1 MWQMRYKNMIGNV
14 FSVANVCGYIKT
26 DKFVFRILIN
36 LYDLSAL
43 FTWVNADVCSYVS
56 VMTKVGI
63 FISDVI
69 KLHYQWIMSL
79 SVPFIFNE

>member
-1 MWQMRYKNMIGNV
+1 MCFPLQMYVDIQKQTNLMLI
-14 FSVANVCGYIKT
+14 SE
-26 DKFVFRILIN
+26 FVFRILIN

-43 FTWVNADVCSYVS
+43 FTWVYADVCSYVS

-79 SVPFIFNE
+79 SVPLTFDG